1 MIVLPASRV
10 CYPVRLEVSGIRKGD
25 DSRIK
30 ARIKQKLEQVSP
42 TDGTLPAYIVVVEFS
57 NPLAFIVKK

>member
-1 MIVLPASRV
+1 
-10 CYPVRLEVSGIRKGD
+10 VRLEVSGIRKGD

-42 TDGTLPAYIVVVEFS
+42 TDGTLPAYIVVAEFS